1 VVRSPAVQ
9 PVAVRR
15 VAPAASVISIL
26 LLALV
31 AATPGSPFLP
41 ILPTAA
47 LPSGPL
53 RWLSGAIGLADLG
66 ETALAAVGVVS
77 VVVAAAAFVVL
88 MWAAWRGEVAV
99 RTVLAIAIVGHV
111 LVLLLP
117 LLFSRDVYSYAYYG
131 RIAGTYH
138 ANPYVA
144 TPADFPN
151 DVLARYVGPKWV
163 DTPAVYGPLWVLVS
177 SAVVRVATNV
187 TAMIVA
193 FRLLAIAAS
202 LATLGVIVGSVRRDR
217 PERTAFAIA
226 AFGANPVILF
236 HSVASGHNDLFVA
249 LAIAGGYAL
258 VRRGRPRLAIV
269 ALALGALVK
278 VTAGLPLLLLVVALV
293 ARSPA
298 GKRLREAA
306 VDIGLAAIV
315 AAAFAVPFLQASD
328 PTLGMLELAGHEG
341 WLAPSRFFHRLLDVV
356 HVGWLARVV
365 FAAALVA
372 VVVAIAGALVRARG
386 RPDDEIGAGW
396 GWGLLFLVLL
406 GPVLLPWYVAWVLP
420 LAWLLPREP
429 RVIAVAVSAAL
440 IVSQL
445 RTEPA
450 TLPQLYSTSLII
462 GHYVIT
468 PFVIA
473 MLGWSALELWR
484 RVRTSTPLREERG
497 VPAGRDDPEHQQAGH
512 GAVEA

>member
-1 VVRSPAVQ
+1 VIRSPAVQ
-9 PVAVRR
+9 PAAIRR
-15 VAPAASVISIL
+15 VAPAASVASIA

-31 AATPGSPFLP
+31 AATPASPFQP

-47 LPSGPL
+47 RPSGPL
-53 RWLSGAIGLADLG
+53 RWLAGALALDRVG
-66 ETALAAVGVVS
+66 ETPVAVLGVVS
-77 VVVAAAAFVVL
+77 LVLAAAAFVL
-88 MWAAWRGEVAV
+88 LAWAAWRGEVAV
-99 RTVLAIAIVGHV
+99 RTVIAIAIAGHL

-131 RIAGTYH
+131 RIAGVYH

-177 SAVVRVATNV
+177 SAVVRVAMDV
-187 TAMIVA
+187 PAMIVV
-193 FRLLAIAAS
+193 FRLLAVAAS
-202 LATLGVIVGSVRRDR
+202 LATLGVIASTVRRER

-226 AFGANPVILF
+226 VFGANPVILF
-236 HSVASGHNDLFVA
+236 HSVASGHNDVVVA
-249 LAIAGGYAL
+249 LSIVGAFAL
-258 VRRGRPRLAIV
+258 VLRGRSRLAIV

-278 VTAGLPLLLLVVALV
+278 VTAALPLLLLVVALV
-293 ARSPA
+293 ARRP
-298 GKRLREAA
+298 GGRRLREAGF
-306 VDIGLAAIV
+306 DLGLAAIV
-315 AAAFAVPFLQASD
+315 AFVFAAPFLQSND
-328 PTLGMLELAGHEG
+328 PTLGMAELAGHEG
-341 WLAPSRFFHRLLDVV
+341 WLAPSRFFHRLLDVLS
-356 HVGWLARVV
+356 VGWLARIV
-365 FAAALVA
+365 FGVTLVL
-372 VVVAIAGALVRARG
+372 VVVSIARDVARAGG
-386 RPDDEIGAGW
+386 RPDDEVGAAW

-429 RVIAVAVSAAL
+429 RVIAVALSGAL

-450 TLPQLYSTSLII
+450 NLPQLYRTSLII

-473 MLGWSALELWR
+473 MLGWLGVELWR
-484 RVRTSTPLREERG
+484 RVRSSTPLAQEHR
-497 VPAGRDDPEHQQAGH
+497 VPSGRHDPEHEQTRP
-512 GAVEA
+512 GAVQP